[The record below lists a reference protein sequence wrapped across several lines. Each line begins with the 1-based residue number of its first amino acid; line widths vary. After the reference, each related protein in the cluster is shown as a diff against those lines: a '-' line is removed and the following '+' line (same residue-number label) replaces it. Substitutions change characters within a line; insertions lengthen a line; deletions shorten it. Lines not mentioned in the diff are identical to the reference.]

1 TEMAQ
6 GETAAVSTMSF
17 SVAHGSDALD
27 PTSLGFDIATI
38 QSTLTGLTSHGSP
51 ISFSLDA
58 NGQLVGTTADGRE
71 ILRAELSLVDNNGN
85 WSVTAKVTL
94 SGELDHKG
102 SESLNLPLAV
112 TLADKDGDRIGTT
125 LPLTIVDGK
134 APSFIPGKGVSLD
147 EGNLTGS
154 NSLSQTGHFDV
165 QAGSDR
171 VVEVAFADASEQPAL
186 TALGKPVQY
195 QLVDGDPLIP
205 GSQLLKG
212 YVMVDGQRVE
222 VFEVKLIG
230 SLDQAGKNGFDYQVT
245 LYQGLHQGGNAVT
258 ELPIKVIVND
268 YDKAGG
274 NNDSTSGTLN
284 IQIGEGEKPTL
295 TLTDVTLNEGRFDG
309 ANSTTDDQQASG
321 KITIKADSDPV
332 TNVRLTLS
340 GQVMDASGKPI
351 THNGETLTWKAVGAD
366 GHTFQAVT
374 SGGLVVMTV
383 SIPTVPA
390 TIAAHTSAE
399 IGYQVTVHTNL
410 DHGADNKLE
419 LNLPVE
425 VTDSDGSKNQGTAA
439 ITVSDSADP
448 VLGLDRGVAL
458 QEGGNQS
465 IDGQLPVTV
474 GSDRLV

>member
-1 TEMAQ
+1 
-6 GETAAVSTMSF
+6 
-17 SVAHGSDALD
+17 
-27 PTSLGFDIATI
+27 
-38 QSTLTGLTSHGSP
+38 
-51 ISFSLDA
+51 
-58 NGQLVGTTADGRE
+58 
-71 ILRAELSLVDNNGN
+71 
-85 WSVTAKVTL
+85 
-94 SGELDHKG
+94 
-102 SESLNLPLAV
+102 
-112 TLADKDGDRIGTT
+112 
-125 LPLTIVDGK
+125 
-134 APSFIPGKGVSLD
+134 
-147 EGNLTGS
+147 
-154 NSLSQTGHFDV
+154 
-165 QAGSDR
+165 
-171 VVEVAFADASEQPAL
+171 
-186 TALGKPVQY
+186 
-195 QLVDGDPLIP
+195 
-205 GSQLLKG
+205 
-212 YVMVDGQRVE
+212 
-222 VFEVKLIG
+222 
-230 SLDQAGKNGFDYQVT
+230 
-245 LYQGLHQGGNAVT
+245 YQGLHQGGNAVS

-309 ANSTTDDQQASG
+309 ANSATDDQQTSG

-332 TNVRLTLS
+332 TDVRLTLS

-351 THNGETLTWKAVGAD
+351 THNGETLTWKAVGTD

-425 VTDSDGSKNQGTAA
+425 VTDSDGSKNQGTAT

-448 VLGLDRGVAL
+448 VLGLDKGVAL

-474 GSDRLV
+474 GSDRLVSLSFEASQPALAGLTSQGKATSYEVQDNQLIVKDWQGKAILTVTIGLDGKY